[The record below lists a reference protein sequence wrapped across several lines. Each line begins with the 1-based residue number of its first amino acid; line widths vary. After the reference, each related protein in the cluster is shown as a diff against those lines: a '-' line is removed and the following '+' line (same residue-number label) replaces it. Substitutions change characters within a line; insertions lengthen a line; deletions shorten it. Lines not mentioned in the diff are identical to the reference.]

1 LKTRDKTILE
11 LVYKLGYPVTKL
23 ASRDLTTVNAETL
36 SDDVVEY
43 LNSTNYKLLRFDGK
57 GEITTRTIQSMIA
70 KYPEHQTE
78 NAVFECV
85 EEVEYHRIQGLT
97 VDEEFE
103 LRLKE
108 PDLDKFLYGCGYRT
122 TNKTLSKLNTKG
134 GGFDKNK
141 QGYLYVLKF
150 YNDNV
155 EFVKFGITNLEN
167 EARHETQLYNARR
180 RGINYSYDYIYK
192 TPLLSGEFVADLE
205 YKIDCATR
213 NHATVSKEVM
223 PDGYKESRDIDA
235 LPVLLEIINNEVEAY
250 SN

>member
-1 LKTRDKTILE
+1 MKTRDKAILE
-11 LVYKLGYPVTKL
+11 LVYKLGIPVTEL
-23 ASRDLTTVNAETL
+23 TSYDLTTVGIESL
-36 SDDVVEY
+36 SEDVVEY

-57 GEITTRTIQSMIA
+57 GAITTRTIQSVIA
-70 KYPEHQTE
+70 KYPEYHAE

-85 EEVEYHRIQGLT
+85 EEVEYHRMQGLT

-108 PDLDKFLYGCGYRT
+108 PDLDKFLYSCGYRT

-150 YNDNV
+150 YNEHT

-167 EARHETQLYNARR
+167 ESRHETQVRNAKR
-180 RGINYSYDYIYK
+180 RGINYSYEYIYK

-213 NHATVSKEVM
+213 NYATINKEVM
-223 PDGYKESRDIDA
+223 PDGHKESRDINS
-235 LPVLLEIINNEVEAY
+235 LPVLLEIINTEIESL